1 MCQRSTPP
9 TGREMNSPGPV
20 SPESPLLFPIK
31 TFLSLCTLFSFF
43 PGGLGDFVTNL
54 LLAGHKRKK
63 KICGLKFHRLGR
75 ENCLSSAF
83 IWLYCVAEEYSRTC
97 WFSLFRVT
105 SVFSLIGKMLQS
117 SLNIFVQL
125 SQQTI
130 VILIILMWW
139 IQIKCEFEH
148 TLIHYQ

>member
-63 KICGLKFHRLGR
+63 ESADLNFTGLAGKIVYPLPLFGC
-75 ENCLSSAF
+75 
-83 IWLYCVAEEYSRTC
+83 IVWLRNTVEPVGSPCSE
-97 WFSLFRVT
+97 
-105 SVFSLIGKMLQS
+105 
-117 SLNIFVQL
+117 
-125 SQQTI
+125 
-130 VILIILMWW
+130 
-139 IQIKCEFEH
+139 
-148 TLIHYQ
+148 